1 MKARLPIL
9 SLFLALSL
17 MAQLA
22 AGSPDTTKPEKTSFI
37 DEQKSKVRALESEAE
52 KARADTRRNP
62 ATAEKYKHLVEEVR
76 SLWEARYSLAEAQD
90 AAELEKMWEQAEEEI
105 RAIIKEWVTRA
116 PDDPD
121 ARLAQIDGEQN
132 PRESEGMLR
141 QFISRWPDRVE
152 GVEKLATLQMLKG
165 EEKDAID
172 LMERF
177 RAEHPDG
184 VAIYPGLWRLLNRLD
199 YESKANEVL
208 RQWRE
213 RFPDDPGGLEA
224 ELSARGDDLSSD
236 EVKSLS
242 TWLLAH
248 PTPDTNY
255 YTVCETLL
263 ERKLFAEAAECYQLA
278 EKVEYEGESDDWF
291 HTEMHAGLLRALVGL
306 EDWDRVTSLLDVPME
321 GDQRMRIVFAAA
333 HEMAEAG
340 QCARALALI
349 ESLDKPGND
358 TIDAGML
365 ADVYRGCGEA
375 AKADDVLLK
384 QIASADSAGLHSTV
398 SALIG
403 SDRIDDLGGA
413 LRKRMAVSPD
423 DVSLFF
429 YYQMYL
435 DETEDTAA
443 QIANLRTWASADPKS
458 SQPLAQL
465 GALLIDQDQPD
476 LAIQA
481 YSNAIKRSATDYWS
495 YQALIGLYL
504 DAARPDEA
512 KRVAE
517 QLLSQKSSGES
528 WIEGHRLLARIA
540 KHEGDLDEALRQYE
554 SYYSKQD
561 QRYAPTP
568 ERAYLEIFRD
578 RGDLPGLE
586 KVLSEFHEKGLEAR
600 GGSRSREEFFAGSY
614 EEIELYGPALR
625 YLEAAIGK
633 AHGSAR
639 LEARKAHILEEI
651 GDLKRAEESYRRVL
665 TLDPGDTEETQ
676 NLADVLMKQR
686 SFGEA
691 IEVLRPIAAKDD
703 PRSHGANL
711 LLGRAYLG
719 LGKPLDALPVLNR
732 AFDRNT
738 ENYRVLYEIGRAYLQ
753 LGQPDIAAAYFE
765 RFLVETDEY
774 DVEDGA
780 DCGCYCDVIEM
791 RRALRDGSLH
801 SP

>member
-1 MKARLPIL
+1 MKTRLPIL
-9 SLFLALSL
+9 SLFLTLSL
-17 MAQLA
+17 MANPA
-22 AGSPDTTKPEKTSFI
+22 AGAPEMAKPEKKSLT
-37 DEQKSKVRALESEAE
+37 DERKSKVRALESEVE
-52 KARADTRRNP
+52 KARDDARRN
-62 ATAEKYKHLVEEVR
+62 AVTAGKYKHLVEKVR
-76 SLWEARYSLAEAQD
+76 ALWEARYSLAEAQD
-90 AAELEKMWEQAEEEI
+90 AMELDKMWEQAEEEI
-105 RAIIKEWVTRA
+105 HATIKEWVTRA
-116 PDDPD
+116 PTDPD
-121 ARLAQIDGEQN
+121 ARLAQIDAEQN

-141 QFISRWPDRVE
+141 QFISRWPDRFE

-177 RAEHPDG
+177 RAEHPDS

-213 RFPDDPGGLEA
+213 RFPEDPKGMEV
-224 ELSARGDDLSSD
+224 ELSERGDDLSTW
-236 EVKSLS
+236 EVKALS
-242 TWLLAH
+242 GTLLALRA
-248 PTPDTNY
+248 TDTNY
-255 YTVCETLL
+255 YSVCETLL
-263 ERKLFAEAAECYQLA
+263 DRKLFAEAVECYQQA
-278 EKVEYEGESDDWF
+278 HATEYEGEEVDWF
-291 HTEMHAGLLRALVGL
+291 RIEMQAGLIRALIGL
-306 EDWDRVTSLLDVPME
+306 RDWDRVTSLLDVPVE

-349 ESLDKPGND
+349 ESVNKPGND
-358 TIDAGML
+358 TINMGML
-365 ADVYRGCGEA
+365 ADVYRQCDET

-403 SDRIDDLGGA
+403 SDRIDDLGAA
-413 LRKRMAVSPD
+413 LRKRMADSPD

-435 DETEDTAA
+435 DETEDTPA

-495 YQALIGLYL
+495 YQALIDLHL
-504 DAARPDEA
+504 DAARPGEA

-517 QLLSQKSSGES
+517 RLLSQKSSGES

-540 KHEGDLDEALRQYE
+540 KHEGDLDEALKQYE
-554 SYYSKQD
+554 LYYSKQD

-578 RGDLPGLE
+578 RGDMQGLE

-600 GGSRSREEFFAGSY
+600 GGSRSREEFFAGAY

-625 YLEAAIGK
+625 YLEAAIAK

-639 LEARKAHILEEI
+639 LEALKASVLEKL

-665 TLDPGDTEETQ
+665 ALDPGDVEKTQ

-686 SFGEA
+686 SFEEV
-691 IEVLRPIAAKDD
+691 IELLRPIATKDNA
-703 PRSHGANL
+703 RSDGASL

-732 AFDRNT
+732 AFDRGT

-753 LGQPDIAAAYFE
+753 LGQPEFAAAYFE

-774 DVEDGA
+774 EVQDGA

-791 RRALRDGSLH
+791 RRALRDGSLQNW
-801 SP
+801 